1 MHTTLSTRFYCD
13 VFICLYLCYQN
24 NIKNIY
30 FQNVRIYGVQCRG
43 YNSTKDF
50 YKKMST
56 ATDGKCLE
64 LADFSNMFDFMMAI
78 CYREHDETLLQV
90 HI

>member
-1 MHTTLSTRFYCD
+1 MFNCKIINTRINTIVGQLS
-13 VFICLYLCYQN
+13 L
-24 NIKNIY
+24 
-30 FQNVRIYGVQCRG
+30 QNVRIYGVQCRG
-43 YNSTKDF
+43 YSSPKDF
-50 YKKMST
+50 YKKISS

-90 HI
+90 CILKR

>member
-1 MHTTLSTRFYCD
+1 MFLFVYTCVIRIIL
-13 VFICLYLCYQN
+13 
-24 NIKNIY
+24 KIY
-30 FQNVRIYGVQCRG
+30 IFQNVRIYGVQCRG
-43 YNSTKDF
+43 YSSTKDF

-56 ATDGKCLE
+56 ATDCKCLE

-90 HI
+90 DI